1 MVPFNLLHRC
11 PSLQGVRQSPCKAGL
26 CNGGQCFLTGA
37 GRVGTGWGEGRGREA
52 PHTPARTEAHIC
64 FQHCF
69 HLQSGGGARPA
80 AGTRWGPT
88 PCVPY
93 PRPAPAP
100 VKSSPQERGI
110 VQLLANCSSSGS
122 APVLLFCVSSSCSF
136 ALFRFRSFSLFFLFF
151 PPSSSSFSPGFL
163 SSTGRAVS
171 QTTLPFSCLT
181 VARNDVE
188 SLLPQHH
195 KSSPRRILIGSCVSP
210 ATLRGMRRCLLHHRS
225 QTLTRK

>member
-1 MVPFNLLHRC
+1 MPGNREQTTGRCFLAQLQPAVGLRRNTTTFLMVPFNLLHRC

-37 GRVGTGWGEGRGREA
+37 GRVGAGWGEGRGREA

-88 PCVPY
+88 PCVPH

-110 VQLLANCSSSGS
+110 VQLLANCSSPGS
-122 APVLLFCVSSSCSF
+122 VPVLLFCVSSSCSF

-151 PPSSSSFSPGFL
+151 PPSSFSFSATSFPLASCHPQAERSHKPPCL
-163 SSTGRAVS
+163 SLV
-171 QTTLPFSCLT
+171 
-181 VARNDVE
+181 
-188 SLLPQHH
+188 
-195 KSSPRRILIGSCVSP
+195 
-210 ATLRGMRRCLLHHRS
+210 
-225 QTLTRK
+225 